1 MTSQTLKLKEIEKK
15 KLKEVFQIVISKQVV
30 LTIQSPDGEEII
42 IQPKQPLKKLPV
54 LEGYV
59 PDGWKD
65 AIYQ

>member
-15 KLKEVFQIVISKQVV
+15 KLKEVFQIVLSKQMV
-30 LTIQSPDGEEII
+30 LTVQLPDGEEVI
-42 IQPKQPLKKLPV
+42 IQPKPPLKPLPI

-59 PDGWKD
+59 PEGWKE